1 MKIKVINE
9 DEREKKAIWWT
20 AWIFGGILG
29 AILSLWSVAPAFA
42 YNLDSL
48 PALDSTY
55 SERIVFNNSSDVVTA
70 LYLNRTTNQC
80 ENLWWFNGFTT
91 YEDFYLV
98 GNSGLTNPQFVSC
111 YSNSYKKYT
120 ANGDEWVYSDIYPIN
135 EGVTGET
142 LKGASAI
149 SSDIYFNTLPVRAVS
164 AIYPFTYYGYTDAPT
179 NTLLK
184 SESTPLISSSL
195 PYSWLRPFG
204 WSNDEVSAFYVKSP
218 TYTYDSNDNPRFGF
232 NTFLDPEINFGF
244 ATSECF
250 GTLPLEGQTSEGCD
264 PVYYTISLYQG
275 ETLLESLDVV
285 TGQSKVGPLGYL
297 RWNYPSASTQQPFD
311 VTVFL
316 PETPVTDI
324 EYTIKAFDINDE
336 ELAGMD
342 FSVGQTLDISTY
354 DQAGA
359 VAYVCD
365 NLDGTILPLDDVC
378 RLIIPEP
385 NYLSNEF
392 RKTLNNFFSKFYFL
406 SQAKDIISAG
416 LVMFSENPTSPPD
429 MNFTFYSH
437 TYTFLDFGLI
447 EPWAEDLRNGS
458 GLIMW
463 CLTFIVLLQVL
474 NSIFTPS
481 QEDDL
486 I

>member
-29 AILSLWSVAPAFA
+29 AIFSLWSVAPALA
-42 YNLDSL
+42 YDTSTL
-48 PALDSTY
+48 PDLNGTY
-55 SERIVFNNSSDVVTA
+55 TERIIYTDQTDVFAVDVNETS
-70 LYLNRTTNQC
+70 TNYC
-80 ENLWWFNGFTT
+80 SPYYWWFDGVTIQ
-91 YEDFYLV
+91 DGFYLV
-98 GNSGLTNPQFVSC
+98 GSSGNEPGLLSC
-111 YSNSYKKYT
+111 YSNVYRKMTADGDNWTTPDIGVVSNAWVGLLPT
-120 ANGDEWVYSDIYPIN
+120 ANLPSDVFLYTSKNIYS
-135 EGVTGET
+135 
-142 LKGASAI
+142 I
-149 SSDIYFNTLPVRAVS
+149 SGSYYLNTYGFSNPPNNTLVQSAFAPPVS
-164 AIYPFTYYGYTDAPT
+164 SELPF
-179 NTLLK
+179 
-184 SESTPLISSSL
+184 
-195 PYSWLRPFG
+195 SWMHPFG
-204 WSNDEVSAFYVKSP
+204 WSLDDVSAFYVKSP

-232 NTFLDPEINFGF
+232 NTFLDPEINLGF

-250 GTLPLEGQTSEGCD
+250 GTLPLEGQTSEGCE
-264 PVYYTISLYQG
+264 PVDYTISLYQG

-316 PETPVTDI
+316 PETPATDI
-324 EYTIKAFDINDE
+324 EYTIKAFDVNDE

-406 SQAKDIISAG
+406 SQAKDIIGAG
-416 LVMFSENPTSPPD
+416 LVIFSENPTLPPD
-429 MNFTFYSH
+429 MNFTFYGH
-437 TYTFLDFGLI
+437 TYSFLDFGLI
-447 EPWAEDLRNGS
+447 EPWAVDLRNGS

-463 CLTFIVLLQVL
+463 CLTFLVLLQVL